1 MAPWKGPRGTVCR
14 DTGVS
19 HRAQPCPSRPGVPVT
34 CGPCP
39 SRHTGQGCLGSQYPG
54 SLPWGTPA
62 ESHGHRRGRSM
73 PRQAAGAAG
82 HPRGLARGP
91 AWASPAPARP
101 PLTAASA
108 FPPSPH
114 CPLLGRSGRG
124 VREARLHPPP
134 GLASYPRRPR
144 GLPGSAPAAGR
155 TLGAGGEPLPPSG
168 PRTMRPIRW
177 ALWAASP
184 PGVVCAALAAGLPTA
199 HYYSRYEFEVSQRVP
214 KVIMSRRQ
222 RDAVSPGCPAG
233 HAAAPA
239 SSLRR
244 P

>member
-1 MAPWKGPRGTVCR
+1 
-14 DTGVS
+14 
-19 HRAQPCPSRPGVPVT
+19 
-34 CGPCP
+34 
-39 SRHTGQGCLGSQYPG
+39 
-54 SLPWGTPA
+54 
-62 ESHGHRRGRSM
+62 M

-144 GLPGSAPAAGR
+144 SLPASAPAAGR

-168 PRTMRPIRW
+168 PRDD
-177 ALWAASP
+177 AAHSLGP
-184 PGVVCAALAAGLPTA
+184 LAARRSLPGVVCAALAAGLPTA

>member
-1 MAPWKGPRGTVCR
+1 M
-14 DTGVS
+14 S

-73 PRQAAGAAG
+73 PQQAAGAAG
-82 HPRGLARGP
+82 HPRGLAGGP

-108 FPPSPH
+108 FPPSPR

-144 GLPGSAPAAGR
+144 GLPASAPAAGR

-168 PRTMRPIRW
+168 PRDD
-177 ALWAASP
+177 AAHSLGP
-184 PGVVCAALAAGLPTA
+184 LGGGPCRAWSAPLSL
-199 HYYSRYEFEVSQRVP
+199 
-214 KVIMSRRQ
+214 
-222 RDAVSPGCPAG
+222 PGCRRRIITHG
-233 HAAAPA
+233 T
-239 SSLRR
+239 SLKCHSAYQK
-244 P
+244 

>member
-1 MAPWKGPRGTVCR
+1 M
-14 DTGVS
+14 S

-108 FPPSPH
+108 FPPSPR
-114 CPLLGRSGRG
+114 CPLLGRSGARSQRG
-124 VREARLHPPP
+124 PPAPPTRAGLLPPTPTRPPSLRPSCGAHPGGGRGAPPP
-134 GLASYPRRPR
+134 KRAPDDAAHSLGPLGGVPAGR
-144 GLPGSAPAAGR
+144 GLRRSRCRAAD
-155 TLGAGGEPLPPSG
+155 GALLL
-168 PRTMRPIRW
+168 T
-177 ALWAASP
+177 
-184 PGVVCAALAAGLPTA
+184 V
-199 HYYSRYEFEVSQRVP
+199 RV
-214 KVIMSRRQ
+214 
-222 RDAVSPGCPAG
+222 
-233 HAAAPA
+233 
-239 SSLRR
+239 
-244 P
+244 